1 MAWTCPGTSERAP
14 LRARLNRALAQVPA
28 WPLYPLSVLPVAWL
42 FWQGATGRIG
52 IEPVEA
58 VEHRLGLWALWLLLA
73 GLAVTPLRR
82 FAGINLMRF
91 RRAIGLTAFFYL
103 CCHVLTWAVLDVQ
116 GLAAAW
122 ADIVKRPYVTIGM
135 AGLLLLVP
143 LALTSWN
150 GAIRRMGG
158 AAWRRLHR
166 LVYPAV
172 LLGAVHFVMLRKG
185 WQLEPMVYLALAAL
199 LIGMRTIPRDRQ
211 KAARR

>member
-1 MAWTCPGTSERAP
+1 MAWTFPGSSEPPR
-14 LRARLNRALAQVPA
+14 LRQRLSRLPA
-28 WPLYPLSVLPVAWL
+28 WPVYPLAVLPVIWL

-58 VEHRLGLWALWLLLA
+58 VEHRLGLWALWALLA

-82 FAGINLMRF
+82 LAGLNLMRF
-91 RRAIGLTAFFYL
+91 RRAIGLVAFFYL
-103 CCHVLTWAVLDVQ
+103 CCHLLTWAVLDVQ

-122 ADIVKRPYVTIGM
+122 ADIVRRPYVTVGM
-135 AGLLLLVP
+135 AGLLLLLP
-143 LALTSWN
+143 LAATSWN

-158 AAWRRLHR
+158 RAWRRLHR

-185 WQLEPMVYLALAAL
+185 WQLEPLLYLGLAIV
-199 LIGMRTIPRDRQ
+199 LI
-211 KAARR
+211 AARFLPTGKRSSPNR